1 MKTTLIVEQ
10 TKNNYIHAE
19 IVSKTGSISLGFRKA
34 ELEEWI
40 SWKGWL
46 KDLAH
51 IIGAD
56 FVNKTNFC

>member
-40 SWKGWL
+40 SWKAWL
-46 KDLAH
+46 RDLAR
-51 IIGAD
+51 IIKAD